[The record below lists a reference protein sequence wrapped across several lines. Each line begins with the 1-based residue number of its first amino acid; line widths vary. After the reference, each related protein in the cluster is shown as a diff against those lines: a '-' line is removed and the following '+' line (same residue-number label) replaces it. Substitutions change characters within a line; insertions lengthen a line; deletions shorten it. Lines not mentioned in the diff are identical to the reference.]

1 MEIGFS
7 ETGNFSFVPIR
18 NFSGKSVCV
27 RIAMLHTTNSLTNV
41 SQPTKKSDASEAIG
55 CVSHIKIVGID
66 FMTVHLLVVLSD
78 LHSTLF
84 IKHFHFDR
92 QLITATTTKCPC
104 IVHVGMFHGFS
115 AHFWFA
121 RCKRCEKITNVDR
134 TSHVYTQTHTPWP
147 KRTISQIIVLI

>member
-7 ETGNFSFVPIR
+7 ETGNFSFKPIR

-27 RIAMLHTTNSLTNV
+27 FVRIAMLHTTISRTNV

-55 CVSHIKIVGID
+55 CVPHIKIVGID

-84 IKHFHFDR
+84 TKHFHFDR
-92 QLITATTTKCPC
+92 QLITATTKN
-104 IVHVGMFHGFS
+104 
-115 AHFWFA
+115 A
-121 RCKRCEKITNVDR
+121 RALCMLECFMVFL
-134 TSHVYTQTHTPWP
+134 
-147 KRTISQIIVLI
+147 LIFGACTLQKMRENNEC